1 MQIQIQIQNK
11 YKWSNQIEPLTR
23 TIPSENKHSADQIHS
38 SSQILNS
45 AFWLWVNNVWFRI
58 NNGRLFSGRNI
69 VERLQRGQRGHTNTY
84 TWVLDIFHLQ
94 EILLAAVVNMTH
106 WGGFAM
112 DTVWPHLPP
121 SQQGWWKDIN
131 WHWWL
136 WSTSTGWSRE
146 SVTHEPSLTGHHSKL
161 YCLWSTSTVQWEGP
175 IMCSSSSWYH
185 NIVLKKTKVKVTNL
199 NLNTLFALK
208 DH

>member
-45 AFWLWVNNVWFRI
+45 PFWLWVNNVWFRI
-58 NNGRLFSGRNI
+58 NNGRLFSKRNT
-69 VERLQRGQRGHTNTY
+69 VERLQGAGGHTKAY
-84 TWVLDIFHLQ
+84 TWVLDIFHL
-94 EILLAAVVNMTH
+94 EKILLAAVVNMTH

-112 DTVWPHLPP
+112 DTVLPHLPP

-131 WHWWL
+131 QL
-136 WSTSTGWSRE
+136 TLVSLVNSFLPNNAA
-146 SVTHEPSLTGHHSKL
+146 SVSFLGFFLATTDGAAVS
-161 YCLWSTSTVQWEGP
+161 
-175 IMCSSSSWYH
+175 
-185 NIVLKKTKVKVTNL
+185 
-199 NLNTLFALK
+199 
-208 DH
+208 